1 MFETLDQIKPA
12 LRQLVTE
19 LRAEY
24 AYASVLA
31 VCDDSRSWRIG
42 KSGTSIGTSGMGGGD
57 GFVVRVFDAVGCA
70 EYSFNEFS
78 ADLIP
83 EIKGAVKERLHANSA
98 FAPLPTPVPADEP
111 AILKEVSPCKV
122 DPRTLGDEAILQ
134 KLSAVRE
141 KRACL

>member
-98 FAPLPTPVPADEP
+98 FAPLP
-111 AILKEVSPCKV
+111 
-122 DPRTLGDEAILQ
+122 
-134 KLSAVRE
+134 
-141 KRACL
+141 